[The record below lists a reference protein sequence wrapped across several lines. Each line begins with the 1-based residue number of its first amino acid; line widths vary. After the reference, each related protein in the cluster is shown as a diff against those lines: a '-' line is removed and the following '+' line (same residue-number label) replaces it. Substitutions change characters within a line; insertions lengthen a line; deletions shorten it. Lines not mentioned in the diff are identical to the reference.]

1 MNNKTLLAL
10 NLILVAAIIALA
22 FTLQQEKKER
32 VELEVSIQEAIESFE
47 AEIQEQIQKQDAKSK
62 LISSRLEPVER
73 RTDELSSKILLVSQI
88 TERNNKRIA
97 DISEPKALEL
107 TSLKARRIELVDRE
121 GNELI
126 KLSSQKG
133 RTSFVMRSGDQFNT
147 IKMNIFEDGRKAV
160 LFQNEAGINRM
171 GFSTLADGTPR
182 ISLRGG
188 GSYEL
193 EDMKAFT
200 VAQFKEAD
208 STPEMSFFDAQC
220 NGDIFWTT
228 TTKGHNQSG
237 DDNSE

>member
-1 MNNKTLLAL
+1 MKNKILLTL
-10 NLILVAAIIALA
+10 NLILVAAIIGLA
-22 FTLQQEKKER
+22 FALQEGKKQR
-32 VELEVSIQEAIESFE
+32 VDLQVSLQEAIEGID
-47 AEIQEQIQKQDAKSK
+47 AKIQKQIQKQEADSK
-62 LISSRLEPVER
+62 LLSSRLEPVAR
-73 RTDELSSKILLVSQI
+73 QADELNSKILLVSQI
-88 TERNNKRIA
+88 AQSNTAQIA
-97 DISEPKALEL
+97 KAAEPKSLEL
-107 TSLKARRIELVDRE
+107 RSLKARSIELVDHD

-147 IKMNIFEDGRKAV
+147 IRMNVFEDGRKAV

-208 STPEMSFFDAQC
+208 SIPEISFFDAEC
-220 NGDIFWTT
+220 NGDTFWTA
-228 TTKGHNQSG
+228 TKKEHNK
-237 DDNSE
+237 SE

>member
-1 MNNKTLLAL
+1 MKNKILLVL
-10 NLILVAAIIALA
+10 NLILVAATIALA
-22 FTLQQEKKER
+22 FALQKEKKER
-32 VELEVSIQEAIESFE
+32 VELKVSFQEALESVD
-47 AEIQEQIQKQDAKSK
+47 AKIQGQIQKQDADSK
-62 LISSRLEPVER
+62 LISSRLEPVMR
-73 RTDELSSKILLVSQI
+73 QTDELNSKVLLVSQI
-88 TERNNKRIA
+88 AESNTKRIA
-97 DISEPKALEL
+97 GIDEPKSLEL
-107 TSLKARRIELVDRE
+107 RSLKARSIELVDRD

-147 IKMNIFEDGRKAV
+147 IRMNVFEDGRKAV

-208 STPEMSFFDAQC
+208 SIPEMSFFDAEC
-220 NGDIFWTT
+220 NGDTFWTAS
-228 TTKGHNQSG
+228 TKGHNQSG
-237 DDNSE
+237 DGNSE